1 MEKSILQTL
10 RKSPAEM
17 IICQLRKN
25 HALEHASIHVLET
38 KYAKKSICGYSIHNG
53 FWLMGQLTIQEIQE
67 AVDVAIARLQNGEKN
82 LAIHPGCG
90 TNLAVTGFCTAFG
103 AMLVM
108 SGANSAKKRI
118 NRFPELM
125 TMSSMMVLLSR
136 PLGFKAQK
144 YVTTDPDVS
153 EIHVVGI
160 NASELFGNPC
170 FFVQTN
176 LAKTES

>member
-1 MEKSILQTL
+1 MENGILETL
-10 RKSPAEM
+10 RKSSAETA
-17 IICQLRKN
+17 ICQLRKN

-38 KYAKKSICGYSIHNG
+38 KHTKKSISGYSIHNG

-67 AVDVAIARLQNGEKN
+67 AVDVAIARLQNGEKK

-118 NRFPELM
+118 NRFPELAA
-125 TMSSMMVLLSR
+125 MSSLMVSLSR
-136 PLGFKAQK
+136 PLGFTAQK
-144 YVTTDPDVS
+144 YVTTDPNVS
-153 EIHVVGI
+153 DLHVTGI
-160 NASELFGNPC
+160 NAGEMFGKPC
-170 FFVQTN
+170 FFIETN
-176 LAKTES
+176 LTKVGS